1 MASNK
6 TLNVPPAFV
15 ANAAGNLFNVGT
27 TSGAVGFT
35 GANPYAILQHI
46 RLLNKTG
53 GAVSVT
59 LYKGATGGSASG
71 TERYFAGVSIPANS
85 YVDWFGK
92 DRYDSADF
100 LSGVAGSASA
110 IVIEIDG
117 EIGIA

>member
-1 MASNK
+1 MAANK

-15 ANAAGNLFNVGT
+15 PSAAGNLFNVGT

-35 GANPYAILQHI
+35 GANPYAIIKHI
-46 RLLNKTG
+46 RLLNKSG
-53 GAVSVT
+53 GSVSVT

-71 TERYFAGVSIPANS
+71 TEFAVAGYSIPANS
-85 YVDWFGK
+85 FVDWYGNARF
-92 DRYDSADF
+92 DSADF
-100 LSGVAGSASA
+100 LSGIAGSASA